1 MSVSN
6 IFKLSSLFILLFTF
20 NGCATLQQNKWLK
33 AHRNNYVQLKAP
45 SYSTEQRLDGL
56 LSDYVAFLKED
67 LKFINPVK
75 GIKYV
80 KKYHDQN
87 LASMDK
93 ILAEAAAW
101 QSKMNA
107 LDKVAYGARVTKKP
121 YLKDLIDLAP
131 KFKRK
136 YKQYAF
142 VTKMAVKI
150 AGGLTGLVGNVLD

>member
-1 MSVSN
+1 MS
-6 IFKLSSLFILLFTF
+6 KTLSILLLTVLILTS
-20 NGCATLQQNKWLK
+20 NGCASLQQNKWLK
-33 AHRNNYVQLKAP
+33 AHRNHFVQLKAP
-45 SYSTEQRLDGL
+45 SLSTEQRLDGL
-56 LSDYVAFLKED
+56 LTDYVTFLKED

-93 ILAEAAAW
+93 ILAEAASW
-101 QSKMNA
+101 QSKMSA
-107 LDKVAYGARVTKKP
+107 VDKVAYGARVAKKP
-121 YLKDLIDLAP
+121 YLKDLLDLAP

-142 VTKMAVKI
+142 ATKMAVKM

>member
-1 MSVSN
+1 MIKS
-6 IFKLSSLFILLFTF
+6 FKYLLLTALLLSL
-20 NGCATLQQNKWLK
+20 NGCASMQQNKWLK
-33 AHRNNYVQLKAP
+33 AHRSNFVQLKAP
-45 SYSTEQRLDGL
+45 SLSTEQRLDGL
-56 LSDYVAFLKED
+56 LSDYVIFLKED
-67 LKFINPVK
+67 LKFVNPVK

-93 ILAEAAAW
+93 ILAEAASW

-107 LDKVAYGARVTKKP
+107 VDRVAYGARVTKKP
-121 YLKDLIDLAP
+121 YIKDLIDLAP

-142 VTKMAVKI
+142 ATKMAVKL
-150 AGGLTGLVGNVLD
+150 AGGITGLVGNVLN

>member
-1 MSVSN
+1 MT
-6 IFKLSSLFILLFTF
+6 ISLRLLLLVVLVFPL
-20 NGCATLQQNKWLK
+20 NGCASLQQNKWLK
-33 AHRNNYVQLKAP
+33 AHRNNFVQLKTP
-45 SYSTEQRLDGL
+45 SLSSEQRLDGL
-56 LSDYVAFLKED
+56 LSDYVTFLKED
-67 LKFINPVK
+67 LKFVNPVK

-93 ILAEAAAW
+93 ILAETAAW
-101 QSKMNA
+101 QSKMSVV
-107 LDKVAYGARVTKKP
+107 DRVSYGARVTKKP
-121 YLKDLIDLAP
+121 YIKDLIDLAP

-142 VTKMAVKI
+142 ATKMAVKL